1 MPDNELVAERLK
13 KLRKNKNVSVDEMSK
28 ALNIS
33 RSAICMYESG
43 NRIPR
48 DEVKI
53 KIAQYF
59 NTTVDEIFFRNSVTN
74 SDWLILNRVGDESL
88 STIY

>member
-1 MPDNELVAERLK
+1 MPENELVAERLK
-13 KLRKNKNVSVDEMSK
+13 NLRKKKGASVEEMSL

-48 DEVKI
+48 DEVKV
-53 KIAQYF
+53 KIANYF
-59 NTTVDEIFFRNSVTN
+59 NTTVEDIFFRMKCHKK
-74 SDWLILNRVGDESL
+74 
-88 STIY
+88 

>member
-1 MPDNELVAERLK
+1 MYVSHKVTKERGEDMPENELVAERLK
-13 KLRKNKNVSVDEMSK
+13 KLRKNKGVSVEEMSL

-48 DEVKI
+48 DEVKV
-53 KIAQYF
+53 KIANYF
-59 NTTVDEIFFRNSVTN
+59 NTTVEDIFFRKKCHN
-74 SDWLILNRVGDESL
+74 
-88 STIY
+88 